1 MTTTI
6 NLKEIE
12 RRAFRATYQDGLWD
26 IYYGLV
32 VVGMSIFV
40 YRPESGYSPLNI
52 VMAVLIM
59 TTALLLFRLGKKHIT
74 LPRMGQVRFGAARKQ
89 KARTLA
95 IIMGIFVLFQLVLL
109 GATRF
114 GWFPASVE
122 GVFGKLLQVNNPG
135 LMTVALTGSFIL
147 GMSMLVIVHIS
158 DFPRGYYIALMMALA
173 VFLMIYLNRPLY
185 PLIIGVLIALPGVYL
200 LLRFLKQYPLPREE
214 MPNG

>member
-1 MTTTI
+1 MTTNV

-26 IYYGLV
+26 IYYGLI
-32 VVGMSIFV
+32 VVGISIFV
-40 YRPESGYSPLNI
+40 YRPENGYSPVNI
-52 VMAVLIM
+52 VLAVCVLAAAFM
-59 TTALLLFRLGKKHIT
+59 LFRLGKKHIT

-95 IIMGIFVLFQLVLL
+95 IIMGIFVLFQVLLL
-109 GATRF
+109 GATYF
-114 GWFPASVE
+114 SWFPASLE
-122 GVFGKLLQVNNPG
+122 SVFGELMEINNPA

-173 VFLMIYLNRPLY
+173 VFLMIYLNRPLF

-200 LLRFLKQYPLPREE
+200 LLHFLKQYPIPREE
-214 MPNG
+214 TPND